1 MYIGDVE
8 ITRREVLASL
18 IIFFLM
24 LGLGFW
30 LNVSLVDDV
39 AKTVEVYSKAV
50 KIDKDATQFEYAMDT
65 NLGNALVY
73 GEASCIDAVTIPQLQ
88 GEYWYIEEKT
98 QRYTMHTRT
107 VTVNGITKT
116 EIDYH
121 WDTVKTRSWSAK
133 QFSFLG
139 KEFPCNIL
147 SNLDTNCLGVTK
159 DDISDAYREN
169 FGRNHLY
176 EDNKYYSS
184 VGDLRYSY
192 KVIPK
197 TFQATV
203 FTSLEDGTMKPPK
216 GTQNSVLLYY
226 EQDIPETI
234 RAVKSDQA
242 AGQIFFWILWIF
254 LTGFVLFLFVQLENK
269 WLED

>member
-1 MYIGDVE
+1 MNIGDVE

-50 KIDKDATQFEYAMDT
+50 KINQDATQFEYAMDT

-116 EIDYH
+116 EIDYQ

-139 KEFPCNIL
+139 KEFPCSLL
-147 SNLDTNCLGVTK
+147 SYLDINCFGITK
-159 DDISDAYREN
+159 DDINDSYRGN

-176 EDNKYYSS
+176 EENKHFSS

-192 KVIPK
+192 KVIPR

-203 FTSLEDGTMKPPK
+203 FTSLENGTMKPPK
-216 GTQNSVLLYY
+216 GWQNSVLLYY

-234 RAVKSDQA
+234 REVKSDQA
-242 AGQIFFWILWIF
+242 AGQIFFWILWMF
-254 LTGFVLFLFVQLENK
+254 LTGFVLLQFVRFENN

>member
-1 MYIGDVE
+1 
-8 ITRREVLASL
+8 
-18 IIFFLM
+18 M

-50 KIDKDATQFEYAMDT
+50 KIDQDATQFEYAMDT

-116 EIDYH
+116 EIDYQ

-139 KEFPCNIL
+139 KEFPCSLL
-147 SNLDTNCLGVTK
+147 SYLDINCFGITK
-159 DDISDAYREN
+159 DDISGAYRRN
-169 FGRNHLY
+169 FGINHLY
-176 EDNKYYSS
+176 EDNKHFSS

-192 KVIPK
+192 KVIPR

-216 GTQNSVLLYY
+216 GWQNSVLLYY

-234 RAVKSDQA
+234 REVKSDQA
-242 AGQIFFWILWIF
+242 AGQIFFWILWMF
-254 LTGFVLFLFVQLENK
+254 LTGFVLLQFVRFENN